1 MWGVIAG
8 AASRAQNLASN
19 VKSVLLDEQ
28 DSNTQDYDDSGVA
41 VEYTR
46 YNHGPFDQEDAL
58 EDAAFDGI
66 GELPPVS
73 SNAFDAVTPTDLHA
87 VPRPAMFSV
96 SSTTG
101 AGSKGRTHNTN
112 TNTSTGTISTQHST
126 AAATAVSAPAKAGRG
141 YGSIIPPTTAT
152 PPTPPTTTSDTTQ
165 HYQDTDVL
173 HHSITTDA
181 ATPSDGGVA
190 VAGGSRRATAAAAA
204 ATSSPGVGT
213 GLGVGRMLG
222 TATTTM
228 SFFTSASSVLQK
240 VATHVAGAEEAAD
253 GAKQKPQV
261 DILKQHLMEVT
272 LENDGLVSEVA
283 RLKRALE
290 DAEDSAELLQAQS
303 QTAALLRNELTTEQK
318 AHEATR
324 RELDKL
330 VAKLRQL
337 EQQVESDAA
346 DVAQHDS
353 FWKGELEQQR
363 AAVAQTQTR
372 NAELEALVDQL
383 QQQAKNQ
390 QQVQHDTAAVAGA
403 TAAAAERITTLEAQL
418 MASQAAAKEA
428 ERRVAVLE
436 ADMASVRQAAAA

>member
-28 DSNTQDYDDSGVA
+28 DLNQQEYDDSGVS

-46 YNHGPFDQEDAL
+46 YNHGPFDEEGVL
-58 EDAAFDGI
+58 EDAAFDSI

-73 SNAFDAVTPTDLHA
+73 SNAA
-87 VPRPAMFSV
+87 
-96 SSTTG
+96 
-101 AGSKGRTHNTN
+101 
-112 TNTSTGTISTQHST
+112 
-126 AAATAVSAPAKAGRG
+126 
-141 YGSIIPPTTAT
+141 
-152 PPTPPTTTSDTTQ
+152 
-165 HYQDTDVL
+165 
-173 HHSITTDA
+173 DA
-181 ATPSDGGVA
+181 ATPTDTAAVYANPAPAVFSASQAAAARRSERTHSSSTTTNTLQSTASATAVAAPAKPGGGYGSVNPHSSSTITTPSTTNTPHHYQNTDTFDHSVIAEAAMPSDGAGV
-190 VAGGSRRATAAAAA
+190 VAGGSSSRRPAASAA
-204 ATSSPGVGT
+204 ATSLSPGVSGVGA

-240 VATHVAGAEEAAD
+240 VATHVAGAEEATD

-261 DILKQHLMEVT
+261 ELLKQQLIEVT
-272 LENDGLVSEVA
+272 IENDGLVAEVA

-318 AHEATR
+318 AHDATR
-324 RELDKL
+324 REVDKL
-330 VAKLRQL
+330 LAKLRQL

-353 FWKGELEQQR
+353 FWKAELEQQR
-363 AAVAQTQTR
+363 AAVAKVQTR
-372 NAELEALVDQL
+372 NTELEALVEQL
-383 QQQAKNQ
+383 QQQQN
-390 QQVQHDTAAVAGA
+390 TAAIADA
-403 TAAAAERITTLEAQL
+403 TAAADAATERIAALEAQL
-418 MASQAAAKEA
+418 TASQAAVKEA
-428 ERRVAVLE
+428 QRRVAVLE
-436 ADMASVRQAAAA
+436 E